1 MSRAG
6 ALSAPITGAWWVDVA
21 SLREGVGRA
30 PKKAICKRGG
40 WASTVQLTVSAAH
53 EGAGHSWRA
62 AAHACYSDVC
72 RWVGNRSRRG
82 SASRSRRRRTRTSE
96 AEQEA
101 RDGRAAE
108 EWRLAMG
115 RQPCDVRDVA
125 SRPIDRYT
133 ANGSGCEGYLLCSAR
148 SARPAKLPV
157 PETGCGWTGVG
168 AR

>member
-1 MSRAG
+1 MHATVTFAGGSGTEAEAG
-6 ALSAPITGAWWVDVA
+6 ARVEAEAGA
-21 SLREGVGRA
+21 E
-30 PKKAICKRGG
+30 
-40 WASTVQLTVSAAH
+40 
-53 EGAGHSWRA
+53 
-62 AAHACYSDVC
+62 
-72 RWVGNRSRRG
+72 
-82 SASRSRRRRTRTSE
+82 E

-148 SARPAKLPV
+148 SARPAKLPM
-157 PETGCGWTGVG
+157 PETGCGWMGVG